1 MTTPANDDTWRAQF
15 DSLWRELV
23 PRSGEAETV
32 QGELVRSLGRLA
44 DEALRNGNG
53 NWDKRFVRMCR
64 FAAKTLE
71 EPGALSAEEIG
82 AAQAAVS
89 QVLDHESV
97 EKEPHET
104 LARLAVKWC
113 ERHKDLVA
121 RVASDAPPG
130 TPPPLLAKT
139 RIETFETLLRNPF
152 ERVPPLGNDM
162 KLASARK
169 VEDVRARLDAG
180 SPPDSMGGSGW
191 TALHWAARDGNDAVV
206 ELLLERGASPN
217 LPTSEG
223 YTPLHFAA
231 EECRTAAVR
240 RLLAAGAD
248 PNLRDVH
255 GAGALLRA
263 LSFNR
268 YGRRRASW
276 LVLRDI
282 ACAGGDPSA
291 KNVHGVAATD
301 RAHGVDGAILVA
313 FARDGAS
320 RQIDGPAGNDPDLP
334 WIVLDGD
341 PAALRARLDAGASAN
356 STTHHGVTALH
367 VAAGVGD
374 EAAALLLL
382 ERGAD
387 PNCADEGGATPL
399 HHACDQMQAGIV
411 RALVGRGADASR
423 ATPHGCQ
430 PIHRAHFR
438 GGAASE
444 AQIEIAKLLLGAGA
458 DPTAKWGRSAP
469 IDDAAVKIKNLFKK
483 HVAARA
489 PRPASGDGGAA
500 AS

>member
-1 MTTPANDDTWRAQF
+1 MTTPASDEAWRAQF

-44 DEALRNGNG
+44 DEALRNGNM
-53 NWDKRFVRMCR
+53 NWDRRFVRMCR

-71 EPGALSAEEIG
+71 EPGVLSSEEVG
-82 AAQAAVS
+82 EAQAAVNE
-89 QVLDHESV
+89 VLDHESIR
-97 EKEPHET
+97 KGPHET

-113 ERHKDLVA
+113 ERRKDLVA
-121 RVASDAPPG
+121 RSASDASPDS
-130 TPPPLLAKT
+130 PPPLLAKT

-152 ERVPPLGNDM
+152 ERVPPLGNDV
-162 KLASARK
+162 KLAGARK
-169 VEDVRARLDAG
+169 IEDVRARLDAG
-180 SPPDSMGGSGW
+180 APPDSMGGSGC

-255 GAGALLRA
+255 GAGALLRTLA
-263 LSFNR
+263 FNR
-268 YGRRRASW
+268 YDRRRASW

-282 ACAGGDPSA
+282 ARAGGDPAA
-291 KNVHGVAATD
+291 KNEHGVTATD
-301 RAHGVDGAILVA
+301 RASGIDAAILLA
-313 FARDGAS
+313 FS
-320 RQIDGPAGNDPDLP
+320 RGDAKPAIDGPPRNDAELP
-334 WIVLDGD
+334 WLVLDGD
-341 PAALRARLDAGASAN
+341 AAALRERLDAGASAN
-356 STTHHGVTALH
+356 SVTHQGVTALH

-387 PNCADEGGATPL
+387 PNSADAGGQTPL
-399 HHACDQMQAGIV
+399 HHACDQMQLGIV
-411 RALVGRGADASR
+411 RALIGRGADASR
-423 ATPHGCQ
+423 TTPHGCQ
-430 PIHRAHFR
+430 PLHRAHLR

-444 AQIEIAKLLLGAGA
+444 TQIEIAKLLLGAGA

-489 PRPASGDGGAA
+489 PKPPADEGAA
-500 AS
+500 S